1 MSCMM
6 HIDLQVPPIVG
17 LVQKRVEQAGGRAL
31 LVGGAVV
38 DAIRGGVTKDWDIEV
53 FGLGYDELCTIFSDL
68 GPKQVGRSFGIV
80 KLSADKCDGEDI
92 DLNIPRRDNSVGI
105 GHGDFECVLDPS
117 MSAKEAAR
125 RRDFSINSM
134 AIELRNGELIDPF
147 GGWGDLQVGLLRA
160 TDPETFVEDPLRALR
175 AMQLLARKAK
185 KVDADTMTLI
195 RSMVDT
201 FPSLAPE
208 RVHEEFRKLLMK
220 AERPSVGLEF
230 LRESGWLVHFPELHA
245 LIGCEQHPEWH
256 PEGDVWIHTLHVTD
270 SAAWARDKVD
280 PEWAEAFMFG
290 TMLHDVGK
298 PEMTVTP
305 ERVAS
310 GEFPKER
317 LFTAHGHD
325 TAGVAPAEVFM
336 RRMTNI
342 KKLIERTSSIVG
354 EHMQP
359 YNLFQGGAKGAGWK
373 RLHNRIRLD
382 IIGWM
387 SRCDCCGRPDRGIGE
402 PDFEHDVS
410 DHCFSRFADL
420 GAEPIQPVIQGRDL
434 IAAGYEPGSH
444 FGGALRA
451 AFDAQMEDESM
462 SPDLLMQRAVKY
474 LVASGHGRKE

>member
-1 MSCMM
+1 MQ
-6 HIDLQVPPIVG
+6 LQVQIPPIVRDIHG
-17 LVQKRVEQAGGRAL
+17 RVKRSGGRAL

-38 DAIRGGVTKDWDIEV
+38 DAISGSTPKDWDIEV
-53 FGLGYDELCTIFSDL
+53 FGLGYEELCVMFADL
-68 GPKQVGRSFGIV
+68 GPKQVGKSFGIV

-92 DLNIPRRDNSVGI
+92 DINVPRRDNSVGI
-105 GHGDFECVLDPS
+105 GHTDFECVLDPS
-117 MSAKEAAR
+117 MSSKEAAR

-134 AIELRNGELIDPF
+134 AMDLETMDLVDPF
-147 GGWGDLQVGLLRA
+147 GGYADLEAGILRA
-160 TDPETFVEDPLRALR
+160 TDPVTFVEDPLRALR
-175 AMQLLARKAK
+175 AMQLLPRKAK
-185 KVDADTMTLI
+185 EMDAHTMALI

-201 FPSLAPE
+201 FPNLAAE

-220 AERPSVGLEF
+220 SERPSVGLEF

-317 LFTAHGHD
+317 LFTAYGHD
-325 TAGVAPAEVFM
+325 QAGVAPAEVFM

-342 KKLIERTSSIVG
+342 KKLIERTSTIVG

-359 YNLFQGGAKGAGWK
+359 YNLFQGGARNAGWK

-387 SRCDCCGRPDRGIGE
+387 SRCDCCGRPDVGIGE

-410 DHCFSRFADL
+410 EHCFSRFADL

-434 IAAGYEPGSH
+434 IAAGYKPGSH

-451 AFDAQMEDESM
+451 AFDAQMEDGSA
-462 SPDLLMQRAVKY
+462 SPDLLMQRAVKH
-474 LVASGHGRKE
+474 LVASGYGKKG